1 MDRRDEPND
10 DGFDS
15 LAGAAGMDEPNAQP
29 AMNPGHDVS
38 DEATEDEAGGD
49 EKTAI
54 EGAAGLAA
62 THRGFGAAPT
72 NIQGGAGTHVPAEGD
87 EHMANAPDERRDSSD
102 PRGY

>member
-1 MDRRDEPND
+1 MDRRNEPND
-10 DGFDS
+10 DGFES
-15 LAGAAGMDEPNAQP
+15 LGDATGMDGPNDQP

-38 DEATEDEAGGD
+38 DEKAVDEARGD

-72 NIQGGAGTHVPAEGD
+72 NIEGGIGTHVPAEGD
-87 EHMANAPDERRDSSD
+87 EHMTDAPDERKDSSD

>member
-1 MDRRDEPND
+1 MDRPGADND
-10 DGFDS
+10 DGFES
-15 LAGAAGMDEPNAQP
+15 LGDATGNEAPNAQEP
-29 AMNPGHDVS
+29 MNPGHDVS
-38 DEATEDEAGGD
+38 DEAVEEPAGD